1 MKREHIVVMAAAVS
15 LSFGSGVVA
24 VAVGAGAAQAMPNS
38 SGSDFIYPKGVCNQ
52 RGLCQSVVPR
62 HAAAM
67 RLRLHRSPA
76 VSQLGHECLPRLHG
90 RI

>member
-1 MKREHIVVMAAAVS
+1 MKREHIVVMAAAVG

-24 VAVGAGAAQAMPNS
+24 
-38 SGSDFIYPKGVCNQ
+38 
-52 RGLCQSVVPR
+52 
-62 HAAAM
+62 

-76 VSQLGHECLPRLHG
+76 VSQLGHERLPRLHG